1 MRGRFD
7 ADAPNLPLSGVVS
20 HGSLKIGFLE
30 GFSVVVP
37 GEAEALLAE
46 AIRLGVDVLCYGGGA
61 AGMSGGGFD
70 AFEYGGRFFVNPGS
84 ATGTGGVVGGE
95 EGVPSFCLMDVS
107 CAPWQ
112 TT

>member
-1 MRGRFD
+1 M
-7 ADAPNLPLSGVVS
+7 
-20 HGSLKIGFLE
+20 
-30 GFSVVVP
+30 P

-61 AGMSGGGFD
+61 AGASGGGEFD

-84 ATGTGGVVGGE
+84 ATGTGGIVGGE

-107 CAPWQ
+107 
-112 TT
+112 TDES